1 VSPEPSPGGAT
12 TGATAAGWGDAVR
25 LAVGTLTAVRVPA
38 PRVVDRRA
46 GGRAALAAPWVG
58 AAMGSGLAVLAY
70 LVQWLGTGEQ
80 LTAALVLGAAALL
93 TRGLHLD
100 GLADTADGLAASYQ
114 REQAL
119 AVMHRGDVGPAGLAT
134 TVLVLLVQ
142 LTASAQ
148 AMEQHGVQAVVVA
161 WTVSRWA
168 IPLCCLRGVPGAR
181 PDGLGAVFAGTVGPL
196 AAALTGLAVTGLSAC
211 ALGALVPAL
220 TAGGAVVVVVGLLV
234 RRVRRRLG
242 GVTGDV
248 LGAGVELG
256 LTAALLALALT

>member
-1 VSPEPSPGGAT
+1 MT
-12 TGATAAGWGDAVR
+12 DALR

-38 PRVVDRRA
+38 PRRVTRTVAGRAMLLAPLVGVLLGLAAAAVLDGIRFSASLHRPSSVVDLL
-46 GGRAALAAPWVG
+46 G
-58 AAMGSGLAVLAY
+58 AVLA
-70 LVQWLGTGEQ
+70 LATLAW
-80 LTAALVLGAAALL
+80 L

>member
-1 VSPEPSPGGAT
+1 MP
-12 TGATAAGWGDAVR
+12 DALR
-25 LAVGTLTAVRVPA
+25 LALGTLTEVRVPA
-38 PRVVDRRA
+38 PRRVTATVAGRAMLLAPVVGVLLALLASVVPVLVSVLAPDRRT
-46 GGRAALAAPWVG
+46 P
-58 AAMGSGLAVLAY
+58 VLVD
-70 LVQWLGTGEQ
+70 L
-80 LTAALVLGAAALL
+80 LTAGIAIGALALL